1 MLWYGLSLCQCQCRR
16 QATNRG
22 RMMGSSGQRLTH
34 LNRLCARAQMKGAVI
49 VAKAMCGRV
58 VVNQQQRSPAPLGGR
73 RYLILITSHQ
83 TRQRER
89 RLSRLTVFEKQWR
102 KSSAT
107 ELAQLGNGHRLGLRA
122 AATPS
127 EEDSV
132 MWSEGAIIPP
142 SLGGTPLGSLPMTVG
157 GTLTTT
163 CSPFRTPRY
172 HLNAFKVLSLA
183 SQSGSVS
190 WQVFQ
195 ARLCVLALLAD
206 WGQIRK

>member
-1 MLWYGLSLCQCQCRR
+1 MGYALVWSEPLPVPVPSTGNEQGKDDGEFWATPHSSQPRVCPCPDERRGHCCQGQVRAGSGESA
-16 QATNRG
+16 AT
-22 RMMGSSGQRLTH
+22 L
-34 LNRLCARAQMKGAVI
+34 ARSAWREEV
-49 VAKAMCGRV
+49 
-58 VVNQQQRSPAPLGGR
+58 P
-73 RYLILITSHQ
+73 YLILITSHQ

-142 SLGGTPLGSLPMTVG
+142 SLGGTPPAY
-157 GTLTTT
+157 
-163 CSPFRTPRY
+163 R
-172 HLNAFKVLSLA
+172 
-183 SQSGSVS
+183 
-190 WQVFQ
+190 
-195 ARLCVLALLAD
+195 
-206 WGQIRK
+206 

>member
-1 MLWYGLSLCQCQCRR
+1 
-16 QATNRG
+16 
-22 RMMGSSGQRLTH
+22 MGSSGQRLTH
-34 LNRLCARAQMKGAVI
+34 LNRACARAQMKGAVI

-183 SQSGSVS
+183 SRSGSVS